1 MDHLW
6 NTIEILT
13 EIESAPLV
21 AIRTHERQLEL
32 SQLSYTL
39 PTFKRKRLEKV
50 VCQVLG
56 RKYDC
61 IARRTKGEI
70 RKVCQDF
77 LVTKVKANIKR

>member
-6 NTIEILT
+6 NTIKILT

-21 AIRTHERQLEL
+21 AIRTHERQLE
-32 SQLSYTL
+32 LSYTL